1 MSENAEP
8 KDAREILVEYGPAA
22 LREAVKNVDALE
34 TETHSQIVTAAPSL
48 PDDPMPPESK
58 IGSLSFLYGPPHYT
72 KTVGQYEVI
81 EDINESYWAGL
92 YSRENII
99 LHEPDERTFYK
110 YTEEN
115 GLFGTETPDR
125 IKHDISAKLF
135 KRSQEP
141 GMDDLMKFRK
151 DSKLNSVVAALRG
164 ITEERGAFDNR
175 PQTVHLANCV
185 LCLNPQGFESLPFSP
200 QFKSRNQSP
209 ILYDPAA
216 MCPRFLNELILPA
229 VHPEDVTLLQKM
241 IGQALLGRNLVQRF
255 VILDG
260 LGGRGKT
267 QLVNII
273 QLIVGRM
280 NSTQLRTH
288 LLNERFEIFRFLKRT
303 LLTGIDVPPDF
314 LSTKPAQVI
323 KGLVG
328 GDWFDAE
335 QKGGTGS
342 FQIKGNFNI
351 FITSNARLKI
361 KLEGD
366 VSAWRRRLLI
376 VRYEAPPPK
385 KKIPDFAEL
394 LVDQEGSGI
403 LNWALQGIRMLMDD
417 IDSHGDITLTDR
429 QKGVVESLLAE
440 SESLRHFLEAR
451 VENVPCRNLTV
462 DEIIEAYADF
472 CPEMGWNALPI
483 TEIQRQLPSLMLEK
497 FRTVRA
503 QDIQRDEK
511 AQRGFRNVAFI
522 GESET

>member
-1 MSENAEP
+1 MSDNAEP
-8 KDAREILVEYGPAA
+8 KDAREILVEHGPAA
-22 LREAVKNVDALE
+22 LREAVRDVDTLE
-34 TETHSQIVTAAPSL
+34 AETQPQASKPDTPQTDDSL
-48 PDDPMPPESK
+48 LPELEL
-58 IGSLSFLYGPPHYT
+58 GSLDNLYGPSVFT
-72 KTVGQYEVI
+72 KPVKNHEVI

-92 YSRENII
+92 YHRENII

-110 YTEEN
+110 YNEEQ
-115 GLFGTETPDR
+115 GLFSVETPDR
-125 IKHDISAKLF
+125 IKHDLAAMLLNGSHA
-135 KRSQEP
+135 P
-141 GMDDLMKFRK
+141 GMRDLMKFRK

-164 ITEERGAFDNR
+164 ITEERGAFENR

-185 LCLNPQGFESLPFSP
+185 LRLNPQGFEGLPFSP
-200 QFKSRNQSP
+200 RFRSRNQSP
-209 ILYDPAA
+209 ISYDPTAT
-216 MCPRFLNELILPA
+216 CPRFLGELILPA
-229 VHPEDVTLLQKM
+229 VHQEDVVLLQKM

-267 QLVNII
+267 QLVNIL

-288 LLNERFEIFRFLKRT
+288 LLNERFEIYRFLKRT
-303 LLTGIDVPPDF
+303 LLTGIDVPADF

-361 KLEGD
+361 KLDGD

-385 KKIPDFAEL
+385 KKIPDFAEM

-403 LNWALQGIRMLMDD
+403 LNWALDGIRKLMND
-417 IDSHGDITLTDR
+417 IDSHGDITLSDR

-440 SESLRHFLEAR
+440 SESLRHFLKKRIEH
-451 VENVPCRNLTV
+451 VPTRNLTV

-483 TEIQRQLPSLMLEK
+483 TEIQRDLPSLMLEI

-503 QDIQRDEK
+503 QDIQRDGK
-511 AQRGFRNVAFI
+511 SKRGFRNVSFI